1 MDTIFQRIS
10 ILGLGLIGGSWGLSL
25 SKHGFQGKRVG
36 FDRTEV
42 TRRALALGAIDETA
56 ASWEDAVR
64 EADLIILATPV
75 GSILDLLP
83 KLQGRVSS
91 GALITDVGSTKEV
104 IYRRAREIFGKN
116 PLFLGG
122 HPMTGKER
130 SGLENAEAGL
140 LTGARYVLTPL
151 APEHLDD
158 PRFKAFRELL
168 ETLEARPI
176 ISDAEAHDRSAAY
189 LSHLPQLLSSGL
201 ASLIEEEAIGKHLPL
216 EMAAAGFRDM
226 TRLAESP
233 YSVWRDICLTNRKN
247 IQAALDALIQK
258 LEILKLHLSDLELEG
273 EFKKALQLRQKLRD
287 LG

>member
-1 MDTIFQRIS
+1 
-10 ILGLGLIGGSWGLSL
+10 
-25 SKHGFQGKRVG
+25 
-36 FDRTEV
+36 
-42 TRRALALGAIDETA
+42 
-56 ASWEDAVR
+56 
-64 EADLIILATPV
+64 
-75 GSILDLLP
+75 
-83 KLQGRVSS
+83 
-91 GALITDVGSTKEV
+91 
-104 IYRRAREIFGKN
+104 
-116 PLFLGG
+116 
-122 HPMTGKER
+122 
-130 SGLENAEAGL
+130 
-140 LTGARYVLTPL
+140 
-151 APEHLDD
+151 
-158 PRFKAFRELL
+158 
-168 ETLEARPI
+168 LEARPI